1 MRKRNLSWIVALGL
15 LCSGITAA
23 QPQPSP
29 TPDDLFVEVEE
40 PQPLHLET
48 GPPSAEPT
56 TSVSKEKRGVAVETE
71 GKGPVQLFR
80 LGNEGYEKEQFEEAI
95 AYYQAAI
102 ERGVRNGDL
111 FFNLGNACFRT
122 GDFGRAV
129 LFYEKA
135 RDVRPRDLDVEHN
148 LSYAR
153 TFLIDKEI
161 SQDQLPG
168 SMETLLILHRE
179 TTLNETLW
187 ILAALSVALAVSL
200 CLKVFRL
207 PLTEKFLF
215 GYLRGALVVLLLLQV
230 ASAGTKIWVREH
242 YREGIILTD
251 ATKASASPT
260 SDEQLFELNSG
271 TKVEILAIRNGFAHI
286 RLPSGIPAFV
296 PADRIG
302 EV

>member
-1 MRKRNLSWIVALGL
+1 MRKKLLFLMIALGL
-15 LCSGITAA
+15 PCSGVSLA
-23 QPQPSP
+23 QPLPSP

-48 GPPSAEPT
+48 GPKSAEPA
-56 TSVSKEKRGVAVETE
+56 TSATKGKQEVSVETE

-80 LGNEGYEKEQFEEAI
+80 LGNEAYEKEQFEEAI
-95 AYYQAAI
+95 AYYEAAV

-111 FFNLGNACFRT
+111 FFNLGNAFFRT

-135 RDVRPRDLDVEHN
+135 RNVRPRDLDVEHN
-148 LSYAR
+148 LSYAH

-187 ILAALSVALAVSL
+187 ILAALSAALAVL
-200 CLKVFRL
+200 LYLKVFRL

-230 ASAGTKIWVREH
+230 ASAGTKVWVRGH
-242 YREGIILTD
+242 YREGVILND

-260 SDEQLFELNSG
+260 SEEQLFELNSG

-286 RLPSGIPAFV
+286 RLPSGIPAFISQ
-296 PADRIG
+296 DRIG